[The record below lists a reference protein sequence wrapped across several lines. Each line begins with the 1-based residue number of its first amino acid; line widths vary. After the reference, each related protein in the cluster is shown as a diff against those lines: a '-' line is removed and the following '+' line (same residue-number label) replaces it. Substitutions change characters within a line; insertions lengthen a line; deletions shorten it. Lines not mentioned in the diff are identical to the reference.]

1 MENYTIPIYINDE
14 LNKVKTPANTRV
26 ISDESKIHPKNTR
39 NQFGIL
45 GKVFVILDLLKI
57 TNKVILSTIEDN
69 VKPIVNVWFKKKQVI
84 EETSHKRPQ
93 QIEEEKIEMK
103 KVENI
108 HWPYSETP

>member
-26 ISDESKIHPKNTR
+26 ISDESKIHPKNTK
-39 NQFGIL
+39 NKFGIL
-45 GKVFVILDLLKI
+45 GRVFMLLDLLKI

-69 VKPIVNVWFKKKQVI
+69 VKPIVNVWFKKNKVI
-84 EETSHKRPQ
+84 EETSHKRAQ
-93 QIEEEKIEMK
+93 QIEEEKMEMK